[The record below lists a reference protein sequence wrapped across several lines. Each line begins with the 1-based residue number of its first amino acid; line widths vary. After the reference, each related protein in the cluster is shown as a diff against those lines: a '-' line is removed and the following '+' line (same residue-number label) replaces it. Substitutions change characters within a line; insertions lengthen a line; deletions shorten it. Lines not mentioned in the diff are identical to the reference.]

1 VNSRFKKDLN
11 LQIHQHIV
19 PKLIMIRFKKGKMEF
34 LKSRFACT
42 ALAEKRIAQTNVPY
56 DVDLIRMLTPHR
68 TEQK

>member
-1 VNSRFKKDLN
+1 
-11 LQIHQHIV
+11 
-19 PKLIMIRFKKGKMEF
+19 MTRFKKGKMEF

-42 ALAEKRIAQTNVPY
+42 ALADKRIAQTNVPY